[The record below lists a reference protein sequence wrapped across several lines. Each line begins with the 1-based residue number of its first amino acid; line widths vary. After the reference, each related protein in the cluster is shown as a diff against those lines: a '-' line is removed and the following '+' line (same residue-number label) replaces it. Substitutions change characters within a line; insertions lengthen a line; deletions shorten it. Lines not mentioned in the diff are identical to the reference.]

1 MHTAYSA
8 YTDRPV
14 GLDMR
19 GTWGNS
25 GVAEGRAQG
34 ERQSKQLTASQ
45 QHGKLLVY
53 RLTASYIRVESA
65 NPVQ

>member
-1 MHTAYSA
+1 MTRVHTAYSA

-25 GVAEGRAQG
+25 GVAEGRARG
-34 ERQSKQLTASQ
+34 ERQYRQLTASQ
-45 QHGKLLVY
+45 QHGKLL
-53 RLTASYIRVESA
+53 AA
-65 NPVQ
+65 